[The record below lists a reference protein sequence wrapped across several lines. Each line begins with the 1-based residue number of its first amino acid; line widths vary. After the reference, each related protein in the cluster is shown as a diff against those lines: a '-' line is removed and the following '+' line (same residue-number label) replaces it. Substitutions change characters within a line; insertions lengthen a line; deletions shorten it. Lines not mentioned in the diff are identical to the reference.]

1 MTHLCRSALSFKLM
15 EKLALGELDDGEV
28 TAFHTELSGQTRG
41 EDFVALC
48 RGVWREENVLAI
60 PQPGLR
66 NARQGFR
73 MHETPD
79 ALKRI
84 SSRFDKRVL
93 IRARVSTDLR
103 LCGELPVQALFASLP
118 FGFQ

>member
-15 EKLALGELDDGEV
+15 EKLALGELDDQDV
-28 TAFHTELSGQTRG
+28 ACFHTELSGATGR

-48 RGVWREENVLAI
+48 RRIWRDENVLAV

-73 MHETPD
+73 LHETPD

-93 IRARVSTDLR
+93 IRARISTDLR
-103 LCGELPVQALFASLP
+103 LCGELPTQALFASLP